1 MAGGE
6 EERLWMTLVWLLPV
20 LIDPYILDNPV
31 KTSN

>member
-6 EERLWMTLVWLLPV
+6 EERLWMALVCLLPV
-20 LIDPYILDNPV
+20 LIDPLQLDNPV